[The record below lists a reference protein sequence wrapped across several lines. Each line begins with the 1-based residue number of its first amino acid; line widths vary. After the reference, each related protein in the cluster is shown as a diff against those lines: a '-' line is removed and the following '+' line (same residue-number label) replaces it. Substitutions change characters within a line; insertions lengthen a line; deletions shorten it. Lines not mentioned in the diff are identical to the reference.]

1 VLELGEDGFDVCGVC
16 GSGSSRAGRAP
27 AARAMTFPAVV
38 GGDGDVDF
46 EISLGVAHRADDAVD
61 YGADAGVAVEHL
73 FEDGAESIDDAVF
86 DFEFAM

>member
-1 VLELGEDGFDVCGVC
+1 MSVGC
-16 GSGSSRAGRAP
+16 AGAVPAEPAAP

-46 EISLGVAHRADDAVD
+46 DISLGVAHRADDAVD